1 MVSLT
6 GFVVALFVVALFVVA
21 LFVVSC
27 DVALVTYNS
36 LPVKCSMIKRNEQ
49 SCLVQRCREYLIL
62 NLHGFHCSMNNLI
75 RLGT

>member
-1 MVSLT
+1 MVSLA
-6 GFVVALFVVALFVVA
+6 GFAVAFFVVALFVVA

-36 LPVKCSMIKRNEQ
+36 LPVKCSMIKRKEQ
-49 SCLVQRCREYLIL
+49 SGLVQRYREYLIL
-62 NLHGFHCSMNNLI
+62 NLWISLNSMENLI